1 MYRTFALILAHM
13 VVTTTMAQPGLEIL
27 NSPRDERFTN
37 TSLACTNSA
46 AVFLVL
52 RLHFFLGGGQIS
64 GQIFNVKIHGMIFKV
79 PQKIE
84 SNETLVDF
92 LQPR

>member
-1 MYRTFALILAHM
+1 MYRTFALILASM

-37 TSLACTNSA
+37 TSLNCTNSA
-46 AVFLVL
+46 VVF
-52 RLHFFLGGGQIS
+52 FGAEATFCLGGGQIS
-64 GQIFNVKIHGMIFKV
+64 GQIFNVKIHGMIFQV
-79 PQKIE
+79 PQQNE

-92 LQPR
+92 LRPR